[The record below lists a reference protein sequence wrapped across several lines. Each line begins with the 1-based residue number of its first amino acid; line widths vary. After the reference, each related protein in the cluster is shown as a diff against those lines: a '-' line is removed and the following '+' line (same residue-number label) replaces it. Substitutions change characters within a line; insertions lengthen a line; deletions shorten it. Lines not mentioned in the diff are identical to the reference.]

1 MLSKGKVKYI
11 HSLEMKKY
19 RNELNAFVAEGNK
32 LVADMMFAFEC
43 ELILAKPSWMAM
55 QGNIPAKEL
64 LEAEGDDIRK
74 ASFLKNPQDVLAVF
88 KRPDWSLDEADPS
101 TSLVLALDGIQDPG
115 NLGTII
121 RLADWFGIEHIVC
134 SPDTADVFSPK
145 TVQATMG
152 ALAHVKVHYTEL
164 EDYLKA
170 QAARQIPL
178 FGTFLDGENMYTKEL
193 SANGIIVMG
202 NEGNGILVARRSR
215 SFYLARF
222 SFRRHTGPWK
232 SRNHHT
238 PCRLV
243 RHRTYRLQPRHR
255 RCLQSEDCAGH
266 NGRTGTCKSPLHGT
280 GRLPESPGGKTN
292 SVVRYIPRRRKHVHK
307 GIVGKRNHRDG
318 ERRERNTSANRKVD

>member
-74 ASFLKNPQDVLAVF
+74 
-88 KRPDWSLDEADPS
+88 
-101 TSLVLALDGIQDPG
+101 
-115 NLGTII
+115 
-121 RLADWFGIEHIVC
+121 
-134 SPDTADVFSPK
+134 
-145 TVQATMG
+145 
-152 ALAHVKVHYTEL
+152 
-164 EDYLKA
+164 
-170 QAARQIPL
+170 
-178 FGTFLDGENMYTKEL
+178 
-193 SANGIIVMG
+193 
-202 NEGNGILVARRSR
+202 
-215 SFYLARF
+215 
-222 SFRRHTGPWK
+222 
-232 SRNHHT
+232 
-238 PCRLV
+238 
-243 RHRTYRLQPRHR
+243 
-255 RCLQSEDCAGH
+255 GH
-266 NGRTGTCKSPLHGT
+266 NGRTGTRKSPLYGT

-307 GIVGKRNHRDG
+307 GIVDKRNHRDG